1 MQITWIILI
10 QDVGYFCNFICML
23 WVVFSLSRCLRVWD
37 CAVRGVKNFIILYFF
52 SENLP
57 YGVEGCS
64 LSCYFVFWNTVVNFL
79 LILKI
84 HLLHTHPQLQQ
95 NRIIATQ
102 MVWGI
107 GGSQMSLSFSYD
119 QKQNSC
125 LQLNC
130 FILDIIIL
138 ICDSPFSYLKLN

>member
-1 MQITWIILI
+1 MQITWKILI

-37 CAVRGVKNFIILYFF
+37 CAVRGVKNLTILYLF

-57 YGVEGCS
+57 DGVERCS
-64 LSCYFVFWNTVVNFL
+64 LSCCFLFLNTVVNFL

-84 HLLHTHPQLQQ
+84 HLFHTYPQLQQ

-102 MVWGI
+102 MVWGV
-107 GGSQMSLSFSYD
+107 GGSQIGLSFSYD
-119 QKQNSC
+119 QKQNSY
-125 LQLNC
+125 LQLSW
-130 FILDIIIL
+130 FYIRHYHLDL
-138 ICDSPFSYLKLN
+138 WQSSQLFKA